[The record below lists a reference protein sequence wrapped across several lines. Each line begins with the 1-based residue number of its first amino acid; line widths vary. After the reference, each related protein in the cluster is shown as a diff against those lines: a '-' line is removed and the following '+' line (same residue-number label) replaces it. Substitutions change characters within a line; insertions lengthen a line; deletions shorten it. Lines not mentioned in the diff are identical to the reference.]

1 MQQGPPRSAV
11 GIRCESELSR
21 TLRCHRPHTL
31 PLLRSLG
38 MDHIIYSRLKG
49 LLQVLVIVCCPGTA
63 ESLLLALGVSQTPA
77 VVDAL
82 EHMRLPGV
90 VWVL

>member
-1 MQQGPPRSAV
+1 M
-11 GIRCESELSR
+11 GIRCESELPR

-31 PLLRSLG
+31 PLLRSLSV
-38 MDHIIYSRLKG
+38 DHIIYNTLKG

-82 EHMRLPGV
+82 EHMRLLGTLA
-90 VWVL
+90 VL